1 MKKHVRHAKVA
12 LPVLRKAWE
21 WILANKLIVSAG
33 LILVLLFVLYTK
45 PFKALLVLAV
55 FGVASSTITVYK
67 RAIRMPPVLELISL
81 TATLVTL
88 FFGPIVAII
97 YTSIVNLAAEV
108 FSGYP
113 DVMTLTY
120 IPSRAV
126 QVLSIFALS
135 SLTDM
140 GIVGIGVWSVVI
152 FNLVEQPIFML
163 LAPDAE
169 QRIKAIYFTAF
180 NIPLNYIVFS
190 TLAEP
195 LQSVLSAIL

>member
-1 MKKHVRHAKVA
+1 MKKHINHAKAA
-12 LPVLRKAWE
+12 LPVLRTVWK
-21 WILANKLIVSAG
+21 WILANKFIVAAG
-33 LILVLLFVLYTK
+33 LVLILLFVLYTK

-55 FGVASSTITVYK
+55 FGVASSTVTVYK
-67 RAIRMPPVLELISL
+67 RFIRMPPVFELISL

-88 FFGPIVAII
+88 FFGPVVAII

-126 QVLSIFALS
+126 QVLTAFALS
-135 SLTDM
+135 SFTDM
-140 GIVGIGVWSVVI
+140 GIVGIGVWSVVV

-163 LAPDAE
+163 LASDTE
-169 QRIKAIYFTAF
+169 QRLKAIYFTVF
-180 NIPLNYIVFS
+180 NVPLNFMVFS
-190 TLAEP
+190 ILGEFMQDILT
-195 LQSVLSAIL
+195 AIL